1 MANITSITQNG
12 KILATLQENQ
22 TVLLHTDDR
31 KITGDIVI
39 YFASGGQIIYRGAST
54 YIEAGKTATI
64 KCQGLIVTEDIIIRT
79 SDEIYIPKLKTP
91 FILLT
96 GEDDIPEIPEEPEI
110 PDIPDVPDIPED
122 PDEPDNPDGPDN
134 PEEPDVPETP
144 DTPEVEYNPTAKLGE
159 AILGYLVLGD
169 VEIPVDPSAPK
180 LATPVIYVF
189 TTDSGEEP
197 DDGEDEGGTDSPEI
211 TKLDT
216 PFITLVIEEE
226 GGETPEEPEQ
236 PGNPEEPEEP
246 DEPGE
251 PEEPDEPEVPDS
263 KEQLSTPYI
272 TLYDT
277 SVPDD
282 SETIELSSVLGE
294 ARLGYLILSTSQDPE
309 TKEQLLTPVIY
320 LFEDLEIE
328 QLSTPYVQLVTV
340 DTEEP
345 EEPETQ
351 QLAAPIIKLVSI
363 EPEATTLSTPV
374 IKIVEISDIP
384 EEPDVP
390 DEPED
395 PVLEKLDTPVIELIG
410 DPEEPEAPEEPVEKL
425 ETPVIDI
432 VEILPFTPTLD
443 TPVISITADNALDK
457 PYIYLWDSE
466 DASYETE
473 PNEQG
478 TTVILNSYTEEPNEN
493 GITIIIT

>member
-31 KITGDIVI
+31 KITGDLVI

-54 YIEAGKTATI
+54 YVEAGKTATI
-64 KCQGLIVTEDIIIRT
+64 KCKGLIVTEDIIIRT
-79 SDEIYIPKLKTP
+79 SDEVYIPKLKTP

-96 GEDDIPEIPEEPEI
+96 GEDDIPDI
-110 PDIPDVPDIPED
+110 PDEPDVPDDPE
-122 PDEPDNPDGPDN
+122 
-134 PEEPDVPETP
+134 VP

-159 AILGYLVLGD
+159 AILGYLILGGA
-169 VEIPVDPSAPK
+169 EAPVDPSAPK

-197 DDGEDEGGTDSPEI
+197 DDDEDEGGTDSPEI
-211 TKLDT
+211 TKLST
-216 PFITLVIEEE
+216 PFITLVTEGE
-226 GGETPEEPEQ
+226 GGETPDE
-236 PGNPEEPEEP
+236 PEEPEEP
-246 DEPGE
+246 ED
-251 PEEPDEPEVPDS
+251 PES

-277 SVPDD
+277 SIPDD
-282 SETIELSSVLGE
+282 SEPIEISSILGE
-294 ARLGYLILSTSQDPE
+294 ARLGYLILSSSQDPE

-345 EEPETQ
+345 EEPEAQ
-351 QLAAPIIKLVSI
+351 QLQTPVIKLVSL
-363 EPEATTLSTPV
+363 EPEYTDLSTPI
-374 IKIVEISDIP
+374 IKIVEISDVPEEPEVP
-384 EEPDVP
+384 EEPDV
-390 DEPED
+390 
-395 PVLEKLDTPVIELIG
+395 
-410 DPEEPEAPEEPVEKL
+410 PEEPVEKL

-443 TPVISITADNALDK
+443 TPIISIEADGALDR
-457 PYIYLWDSE
+457 PNIYIQDSE
-466 DASYETE
+466 EASYETE

-478 TTVILNSYTEEPNEN
+478 TTIILNSYTEEPNDY